1 MLHGNAMFAVSAAI
15 DVAIVC
21 LLVLWAVRWRPGP
34 LRLLGGLALVGAA
47 LLCKLALMVA
57 GGMGSIFGVAHVLW
71 LDLVVAV
78 PAAALLLALLR
89 WRDGGWAVRALAV
102 AGLLLAPIGAYAS
115 FVEPRRLVV
124 ERAEVPLSPARA
136 GERPLTVALLADLQF
151 ERLGDHEREAVERAL
166 ELRPDLILLA
176 GDYQQGSRASFER
189 ELPGLRRL
197 MRRLRA
203 PGGVYAV
210 QGDAESIP
218 QARRIFAG
226 TGVRL
231 LVDEIATTTVGD
243 RRVTIAGVEKRDE
256 RPAARAV
263 VRELET
269 RPGDGDVRIVLTHHP
284 DPILRLAPDSRVDLV
299 AAGHTHGG
307 QVQLPLIGPL
317 STATVV
323 PREIAAGGLH
333 TRDGNRIYVSRGIGV
348 ERGEAP
354 QLRFGAPPEVSSL
367 ELR

>member
-1 MLHGNAMFAVSAAI
+1 MLHGNTMFAVSAAI

-21 LLVLWAVRWRPGP
+21 AFVLWAVRWRPRP
-34 LRLLGGLALVGAA
+34 PRLLGGLVLVAAA
-47 LLCKLALMVA
+47 LAAKLALMVA
-57 GGMGSIFGVAHVLW
+57 GGMGRTFGVAHVLW
-71 LDLVVAV
+71 LDLVVVV
-78 PAAALLLALLR
+78 PIAALLLALLR
-89 WRDGGWAVRALAV
+89 WREGGWAVRALAV

-115 FVEPRRLVV
+115 FVEPQRLVV
-124 ERAEVPLSPARA
+124 ERADVALSPARA
-136 GERPLTVALLADLQF
+136 GERPITVAVLADIQF

-197 MRRLRA
+197 MTRLRA

-218 QARRIFAG
+218 QARRIFSG

-231 LVDEIATTTVGD
+231 LVNETATTTVGD
-243 RRVTIAGVEKRDE
+243 RRVTLAGVEKRDE

-263 VRELET
+263 VRELED
-269 RPGDGDVRIVLTHHP
+269 RPGADDVRIVLSHHP
-284 DPILRLAPDSRVDLV
+284 DPFLRLAPGSRVDLV
-299 AAGHTHGG
+299 VAGHTHGG
-307 QVQLPLIGPL
+307 QVQLPFLGPIR
-317 STATVV
+317 TATAV

-333 TRDGNRIYVSRGIGV
+333 VRDGRRIYISRGIGV

-354 QLRFGAPPEVSSL
+354 KLRFGAPPELSL
-367 ELR
+367 LTLG